1 MLMNE
6 IKGKLSKWRDSL
18 CPWVG
23 KINILKLSVLPVLT
37 YIPNSNQNPSILFY
51 GYGET
56 YSKVDMEKQ
65 RPRIANTM
73 LK

>member
-23 KINILKLSVLPVLT
+23 KTNTPKLSVLSVST
-37 YIPNSNQNPSILFY
+37 YIPNSNQNPSILFH

-65 RPRIANTM
+65 NPRIANTM

>member
-23 KINILKLSVLPVLT
+23 KINILKLSVLSVLT

-51 GYGET
+51 GYG
-56 YSKVDMEKQ
+56 
-65 RPRIANTM
+65 
-73 LK
+73 